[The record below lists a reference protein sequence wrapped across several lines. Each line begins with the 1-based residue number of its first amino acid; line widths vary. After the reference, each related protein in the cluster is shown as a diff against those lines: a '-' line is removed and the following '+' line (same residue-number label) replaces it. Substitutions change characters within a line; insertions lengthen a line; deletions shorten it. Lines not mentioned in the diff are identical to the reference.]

1 MVFLR
6 NSGNYGSDAND
17 RNNREWDGSRKAVK
31 PWRSVCLAASRL
43 VAYGLSC
50 IECVADVDHKI
61 AVLDAAVFFSFHGV
75 GEADFV
81 GDAGTELVVEHNLG
95 AEAQAEVKAVH
106 LPFAAEELVHG
117 LGGAGGAAGDFL
129 DVFAVEAEGK
139 VWAEVELQAYLLV
152 ELVAVAGHYG
162 DFEVAGVE
170 GRAQRG
176 AEAGVAAAVF
186 GAFHRVEQSGL
197 DGQRVQYGLLG
208 HDADVET
215 YLATP

>member
-75 GEADFV
+75 GEVDFV

-139 VWAEVELQAYLLV
+139 SM
-152 ELVAVAGHYG
+152 GRSRI
-162 DFEVAGVE
+162 AGVSA
-170 GRAQRG
+170 R
-176 AEAGVAAAVF
+176 
-186 GAFHRVEQSGL
+186 
-197 DGQRVQYGLLG
+197 
-208 HDADVET
+208 
-215 YLATP
+215 